1 MAEHEYIIGSLGPYF
16 YDDADLNDDGSNM
29 EALYTA
35 TGGYNVNTGQ
45 VQTAPSAGP
54 DVVRFADMPWAQNPT
69 FADVS
74 GSRAIGGI
82 YQNTSGTLIRCQIS
96 IRLSA

>member
-35 TGGYNVNTGQ
+35 TGGFNTNTGQ
-45 VQTAPSAGP
+45 VQTAPAAGP
-54 DVVRFADMPWAQNPT
+54 DVVRFADMPWAVNPG
-69 FADVS
+69 FSDVT

-82 YQNTSGTLIRCQIS
+82 YQNTGTGIIRCQIS
-96 IRLSA
+96 IKLSA